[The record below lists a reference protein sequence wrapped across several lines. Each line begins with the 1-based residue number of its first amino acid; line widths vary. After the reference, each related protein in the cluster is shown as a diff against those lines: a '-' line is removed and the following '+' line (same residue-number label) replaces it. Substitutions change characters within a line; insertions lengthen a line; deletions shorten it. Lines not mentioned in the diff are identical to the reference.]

1 MLRVSSG
8 KGSAGMAEKDGG
20 GGGGGILKGLGAL
33 TAIGITLVASTVVG
47 LLIGLYL
54 DRVFSTKPWFTI
66 IFLILGIIAGFRN
79 IYQIAKKYGF

>member
-1 MLRVSSG
+1 
-8 KGSAGMAEKDGG
+8 MADKNNGDGRW
-20 GGGGGILKGLGAL
+20 GGGILKGLGAL
-33 TAIGITLVASTVVG
+33 TAIGVTLVASTFVG

-79 IYQIAKKYGF
+79 IYYIVKRYGF